1 MSDSGTATTPQADQS
16 EGTAGKEGRADLL
29 SALTPEQLKLAYR
42 VAVRSRVVE
51 EHIVRLV
58 SRGEVK
64 FAIWGPGEEVHGAA
78 TALALHRV
86 VNPEHFAL
94 VPHYRSGCLCS
105 TWCTLNGFDDFSL
118 YLLRQQFSRDTDVMS
133 RGRQMVQHVHLPE
146 YGILPVQSPVG
157 MQLGKVAGHALGQ
170 KVKGFGDAVAM
181 AVVGDGTTA
190 EGDMHEAMN
199 AASVW
204 QLPVIILITDNGI
217 AISTPP
223 EDGRGIRDFR
233 AYAEG
238 FGFAHFEADGR
249 DFEDVYTATVA
260 AATYVKEQQRPC
272 LFHVHSLPRFN
283 GHSSAAD
290 VTFDLNQDDPL
301 IAFGTQLV
309 EKGILAEDDV
319 LRRIEG
325 KGRDFFAHHDLGRI
339 MTEEDVEARALLE
352 QVRKE
357 PEPPPESVFE
367 HIYGPFP
374 KVEETAPGEG
384 TTRVTY
390 GGAIRS
396 ALDKLISR
404 KNGFLLGQDVAQLGG
419 VMQASAGLL
428 ARHPDRVVDTPL
440 NEPLIVGVSF
450 GLGLYGDIMALP
462 EIQFSDYSLNTLHW
476 LVHLGNLRW
485 ATAGNAYTKVV
496 LRMPTDP
503 FGGGAMYHSMSM
515 DGFYAGGVP
524 GAEVDVP
531 ADPWPGLSG
540 RVDRPES
547 GPGPEEADHAR
558 RGARPAR
565 RGRTLRQGRGP
576 ADGPRPHPRRVG
588 SSGMDLTG
596 RGGQAGP
603 AGDLRGSDRPAHPGA
618 ARHGP
623 GARFGGAHRTP
634 ARRGRGPEL
643 RWVREADPGRGGG
656 SAPRHTYPRPGP
668 EERPGHRPVA
678 APGGGNHPHRRRRG
692 SCRGS
697 ARRDAYWGDRGLGLD
712 PAPLLHR
719 VKPRPTGIIRRYR
732 CPRGGRALHRLPSLP
747 RPPPCPPRPPRSPAP
762 PRPRSSH
769 RRPFAGH
776 RRPPARGERT
786 ARL

>member
-515 DGFYAGGVP
+515 DGFYASIPGLVIVMPSTSFDVHGLLLAAGEYDGPVVCLEPKWMYRQTLGPAFPGESTDPKAVQALKKRIMRGEVPDLPDVVVPFGKGVVRRT
-524 GAEVDVP
+524 GRDLTLVAWGRAVWTSLDAAAKLAQQGISAEVIDLRTLVPPDMDLVLGSVGRTGRLLVAAEDRSFGGFVRQIQGAVVEALPGTPTRALGQKNVP
-531 ADPWPGLSG
+531 AIAQSPLL
-540 RVDRPES
+540 
-547 GPGPEEADHAR
+547 EEATILTA
-558 RGARPAR
+558 
-565 RGRTLRQGRGP
+565 
-576 ADGPRPHPRRVG
+576 ADV
-588 SSGMDLTG
+588 
-596 RGGQAGP
+596 
-603 AGDLRGSDRPAHPGA
+603 
-618 ARHGP
+618 
-623 GARFGGAHRTP
+623 
-634 ARRGRGPEL
+634 
-643 RWVREADPGRGGG
+643 
-656 SAPRHTYPRPGP
+656 
-668 EERPGHRPVA
+668 VA
-678 APGGGNHPHRRRRG
+678 AAEALVETRTGG
-692 SCRGS
+692 
-697 ARRDAYWGDRGLGLD
+697 
-712 PAPLLHR
+712 
-719 VKPRPTGIIRRYR
+719 TGGWDWI
-732 CPRGGRALHRLPSLP
+732 
-747 RPPPCPPRPPRSPAP
+747 PPRY
-762 PRPRSSH
+762 
-769 RRPFAGH
+769 FIG
-776 RRPPARGERT
+776 
-786 ARL
+786 